1 MGARACDVAIVGAGP
16 YGLATAAHLRA
27 DDRLDIRVFGEP
39 MSFWTDRMP
48 LGMLLRSPYIA
59 CNIADPN
66 DALTLDAYQAASGNG
81 LTPPVPLDRFV
92 DYGRWF
98 QRQVAPDVD
107 RRWVSRVERQN
118 GGFRLALADGETIT
132 APRVVVAAGIG
143 PFVNIP
149 KAFRGLPSSLC
160 SHSSAHRDL
169 GVFAGKQVLIVG
181 GGQSA
186 LESAALLSEAGADA
200 EVVVRA
206 PRIFFL
212 RRFPRLHNLG
222 PLTRLVYAPPD
233 VGPPGIS
240 MLVAAPNLYR
250 RLPRRLQD
258 TFAVRSLRPAGA
270 AWLAPRL
277 EGVPVTTGR
286 TIAAASAAGDRVRVE
301 LADGSSR
308 LVDHVLLATGF
319 AVNLERYAFLAA
331 ELLAEVDRVGGY
343 PRLSATFET
352 SVSGLHVVGAPSA
365 WSFGPLM
372 RFVAGTEVAA
382 PALARAILKRRRVPL
397 AGGAR

>member
-1 MGARACDVAIVGAGP
+1 VPACDVAIIGAGP
-16 YGLATAAHLRA
+16 YGLATAAHLRT

-48 LGMLLRSPYIA
+48 SGMLLRSPYIA
-59 CNIADPN
+59 SNIADPD

-98 QRQVAPDVD
+98 QRQVAPNVD

-118 GGFRLALADGETIT
+118 GAFRLALADGESIT
-132 APRVVVAAGIG
+132 ARRTVVAAGIG
-143 PFVNIP
+143 PFANIP
-149 KAFRGLPSSLC
+149 ESFRYLPPSLG
-160 SHSSAHRDL
+160 SHSSAHPDL
-169 GVFAGKQVLIVG
+169 GVFAGKQVLVVG

-186 LESAALLSEAGADA
+186 LESAALLREAGADA
-200 EVVVRA
+200 EVVVRE
-206 PRIFFL
+206 PRVFFL
-212 RRFPRLHNLG
+212 GRFPRLHNLG

-233 VGPPGIS
+233 VGPAGIS
-240 MLVAAPNLYR
+240 RLVAAPNLYR

-258 TFAVRSLRPAGA
+258 VFAVRSIRPAGA

-277 EGVPVTTGR
+277 EGIPITTGS
-286 TIAAASAAGDRVRVE
+286 TVATASAAGDRVRVK

-319 AVNLERYAFLAA
+319 AVDIERYAFLAPK
-331 ELLAEVDRVGGY
+331 LLADVDRVGGY

-352 SVSGLHVVGAPSA
+352 SVPGLHVIGAPSA

-372 RFVAGTEVAA
+372 RFVAGTEIAA
-382 PALARAILKRRRVPL
+382 PTLARAVLGKRSARLP
-397 AGGAR
+397 GGAR